1 MGQAANTFW
10 VDEATSAAPAT
21 TRVRALARRRT
32 RVRQM
37 IDALVCAVILAAT
50 GLCVSV
56 YYRAHGE
63 LASAKS
69 RHQLA
74 ADRFSELKRE
84 NEKLIREIEQ
94 LKSDPRMIE
103 AIARERLGFI
113 RPGEVVIKIGEEAD
127 DSSATVTRTGE
138 SDVRAGEVR
147 ASLTPRIGGSYTQAS
162 N

>member
-1 MGQAANTFW
+1 
-10 VDEATSAAPAT
+10 
-21 TRVRALARRRT
+21 
-32 RVRQM
+32 M

-63 LASAKS
+63 LATAMS
-69 RHQLA
+69 RHESA
-74 ADRFSELKRE
+74 AYRVAELKRE
-84 NEKLIREIEQ
+84 NERLSREVEQ
-94 LKSDPRMIE
+94 LKNDPGMIE

-113 RPGEVVIKIGEEAD
+113 RPGEVVIKIGEED
-127 DSSATVTRTGE
+127 DSSGAVVKIGA
-138 SDVRAGEVR
+138 SDNVS

>member
-1 MGQAANTFW
+1 
-10 VDEATSAAPAT
+10 
-21 TRVRALARRRT
+21 
-32 RVRQM
+32 M

-63 LASAKS
+63 LATAMS
-69 RHQLA
+69 RHQVA
-74 ADRFSELKRE
+74 AERVAELKRA
-84 NEKLIREIEQ
+84 NEKLGREVEQ
-94 LKSDPRMIE
+94 LRSDPRMIE

-113 RPGEVVIKIGEEAD
+113 RPGDVVIRIGEEAD
-127 DSSATVTRTGE
+127 DSSAGVVKNGG
-138 SDVRAGEVR
+138 SDNVR

>member
-1 MGQAANTFW
+1 
-10 VDEATSAAPAT
+10 
-21 TRVRALARRRT
+21 
-32 RVRQM
+32 M

-63 LASAKS
+63 LASAISK
-69 RHQLA
+69 HQSA
-74 ADRFSELKRE
+74 ADRVAELKRDT
-84 NEKLIREIEQ
+84 EKLRREVEQ

-113 RPGEVVIKIGEEAD
+113 RPGEVVIKIAEEAAEPI
-127 DSSATVTRTGE
+127 SEV
-138 SDVRAGEVR
+138 VKIRASVNVR